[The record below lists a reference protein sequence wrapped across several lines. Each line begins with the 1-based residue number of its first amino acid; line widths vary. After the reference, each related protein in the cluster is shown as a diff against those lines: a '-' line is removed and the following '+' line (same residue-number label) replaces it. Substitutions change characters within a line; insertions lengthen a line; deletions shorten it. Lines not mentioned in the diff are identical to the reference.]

1 MHSCL
6 RNGPHGLQ
14 KLFPGFPFLLS
25 SSLSKFW
32 RSQMLPDTY
41 PECKKAKEK
50 KKKKQA
56 KKNKQDVKESLY
68 TSLLILKFGLT
79 P

>member
-1 MHSCL
+1 
-6 RNGPHGLQ
+6 
-14 KLFPGFPFLLS
+14 
-25 SSLSKFW
+25 
-32 RSQMLPDTY
+32 MLPDTY
-41 PECKKAKEK
+41 PECKKAKAK